1 MITPLDIENKKF
13 SKQMMNGYNVEDVDD
28 FLDEIVVDYEKNYK
42 ELAEA
47 NSKIDKLSNELE
59 QYKSLEKTLQ
69 NTLVMAQTTAEE
81 VKNVAKQQAE
91 QILNDARAKAE
102 EVQREGNDS
111 YLKKLDEIEKQIAIK
126 EKRFE
131 EVKKQ
136 FDVYK
141 AKMES
146 LLISQEE
153 LIKEINKD
161 DEE

>member
-59 QYKSLEKTLQ
+59 QYKNLEKTLQ

-91 QILNDARAKAE
+91 QILNDARTKAE
-102 EVQREGNDS
+102 EVQREGNES

-146 LLISQEE
+146 LL
-153 LIKEINKD
+153 KK
-161 DEE
+161 